1 MDGQHLTLE
10 NVNSEQRLFFFFF
23 LLCVYL
29 SPEPDMFK
37 NVLGDLD
44 AQ

>member
-10 NVNSEQRLFFFFF
+10 NVNSEQRLFFFF

>member
-10 NVNSEQRLFFFFF
+10 NVNSEQRLFF